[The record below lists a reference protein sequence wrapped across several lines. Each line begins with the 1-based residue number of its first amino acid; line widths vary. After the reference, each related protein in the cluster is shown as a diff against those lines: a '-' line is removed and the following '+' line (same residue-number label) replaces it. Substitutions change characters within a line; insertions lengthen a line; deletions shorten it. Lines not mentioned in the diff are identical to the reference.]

1 MSDNRLIAASQR
13 QGDFPCRMYRLL
25 CVESKSNPGSASF
38 RFCDAGISCRDP
50 RWAAQVV
57 DCFAW

>member
-1 MSDNRLIAASQR
+1 MSNNGLIAVMER
-13 QGDFPCRMYRLL
+13 QSDFPCRMYRSS
-25 CVESKSNPGSASF
+25 CVNSKSNPGSASF
-38 RFCDAGISCRDP
+38 RFCDAGTSCRGL